1 MSKQKH
7 NMNTYF
13 SSTDMSELA
22 DNAEQHQY
30 YLSLIVNNAMDIVA
44 KVGVAVEQE
53 MNIQGKRTFRGLTG
67 MFTKP
72 FSRTVKET
80 VLEHYDCDIYTYEV
94 EVEDWFKDRTT
105 KIINDAKPKHT
116 SFGKAFNQSSFD
128 FFNQNT
134 LEPYNQQTVVKFIAK
149 YLAGDL
155 TYTGTVYKALEEIE
169 KNTQPTKVFVT
180 SMSNGFD
187 VFYDDYFEE
196 DGHQLDV
203 ISKMAE
209 SIDTWSHK
217 FKRAAH
223 LMEAVITDLTT
234 GYEPRQF

>member
-53 MNIQGKRTFRGLTG
+53 MNIQGKRTLRGLSG
-67 MFTKP
+67 MFSKP
-72 FSRTVKET
+72 FNKTVKET
-80 VLEHYDCDIYTYEV
+80 VLEHYNCDIYTYEP
-94 EVEDWFKDRTT
+94 EVEDWFKARTK
-105 KIINDAKPKHT
+105 KIIEDAKPK
-116 SFGKAFNQSSFD
+116 SFTPVGYQRGFEFAQA
-128 FFNQNT
+128 

>member
-22 DNAEQHQY
+22 DNAQQHQY
-30 YLSLIVNNAMDIVA
+30 YLSLIVNNATDLCA

-67 MFTKP
+67 MFSKP
-72 FSRTVKET
+72 FNKTVKET
-80 VLEHYDCDIYTYEV
+80 VLEHYNCDIYTYEP
-94 EVEDWFKDRTT
+94 EVEDWFKARTK
-105 KIINDAKPKHT
+105 KIIEDAKPK
-116 SFGKAFNQSSFD
+116 SFTPVGYQRGFEFAQA
-128 FFNQNT
+128 

>member
-53 MNIQGKRTFRGLTG
+53 MAIKGKRTFRGSTG

-80 VLEHYDCDIYTYEV
+80 VLEHYDCDIYTYEI

-105 KIINDAKPKHT
+105 KIINDAKPKKWSYQT
-116 SFGKAFNQSSFD
+116 GFD
-128 FFNQNT
+128 LFNQNT